1 MITGKMQKQHRSSNW
16 LVILMCAILAALSFW
31 SIRILVTNTRGDSN
45 ETEYAKSIV
54 NDQTVVSKQQTLLIG
69 GDDSNP
75 PYSYIQDG
83 EAIGLDNDLM
93 REVAKNLGMKAVFNL
108 STLAEARQNL
118 IDGKV
123 DVIGGISFSQHQDE
137 NLLFGTSHAVQY
149 YDLFVRQDS
158 GISSISSMK
167 DKITVVIAG
176 DEIINFLTQQ
186 GITGQVVT
194 AETPVDALTWLAS
207 GKYDGVVINKIQGYY
222 LINKYNISNLKS
234 VGDVLNELDYGF
246 AVAKGNRNLLFKI
259 NQSMAIIN
267 ASGIYDE
274 LNNKWLSAYQKA
286 SFFDKNQYIIYGL
299 VVFFT
304 AIFIVVAWGWSLR
317 RLVKRRTA
325 ELKASEKKYKQLI
338 GSATEGVVILVERK
352 IVFLNLHA
360 ARIFGFEDNIPE
372 GHFELFDY
380 IHPLDHE
387 LVMIKYQQIMDD
399 LPANV
404 LISFRINTIN
414 KQLRWIKAN
423 SAKIEWEGK
432 PAILAFFSDVTEER
446 KMQESI
452 KTSEE
457 RYRLVFA
464 QSPVGLFH
472 YDSELIITNVNH
484 RFAEIFGGTL
494 SDLEGYDLHKLK
506 EERIID
512 ALKIVNQNGNGFYEG
527 RITPIFSKAQ
537 KSVYVKMQTAPLHNE
552 KYEIQGGIG
561 LIEDLT
567 AQITIEHKIQNLED
581 RFAKAFFTSPDAIIV
596 NELKTGRFIDINR
609 GFTELTGY
617 TRDEIIGKSSLDI
630 DLWVHREDRHKL
642 VDGLIANGEYK
653 NLEAEFRYKDGQIRV
668 GLLSASV
675 IEVDGVPCILSIT
688 RDIDDIKKSEQLIRE
703 SEIRYRSIFDS
714 VSVAIWEEDLLEVYD
729 MLEELRKSGITDL
742 SEYMNNH
749 HEFLIKAVQSIKI
762 LDVNDASLKMYKAD
776 SKEQLL
782 FTLDRIFN
790 DESVEIF
797 KSELLS
803 IWNHDPYFNGDT
815 VNLDLDGNRM
825 IVNLLLRLPAERE
838 KYRNVL
844 VSMTDITQRKLAE
857 AALLESELRY
867 RQLVEQINVVV
878 YLDYV
883 ELPSR
888 TKYISPQIESLL
900 GYSQDE
906 WLADPDLLIKV
917 IHPDDRQFVLD
928 EDNRTDASRE
938 PFVVEYRA
946 FTRDGQM
953 LWIHEEAT
961 LVYDAQGK
969 PEDWHGVMYD
979 ITARKMAEEA
989 LRDSENRYRSIFN
1002 TVPVAI
1008 KEEDFSTIY
1017 AMMEELRQAGVEDF
1031 EEYLSKHPEWAKKAV
1046 ESVKII
1052 EVNQETLR
1060 IYKAESKEQLLDSLD
1075 QYFSPESY
1083 NVFQREL
1090 VAFWNRQSFYE
1101 HETVNVTLTGELINV
1116 WISIAIPDNPENYNR
1131 ILVTIMDI
1139 TERKRAEEQIRV
1151 QVRYLAAL
1159 RAVDM
1164 AISASMD
1171 LPITLRVLLNQVHQ
1185 QLMAQAVS
1193 ILILDQH
1200 TQTLRYAAGIGFKT
1214 NAIESTNLRLGQSG
1228 AGQAALERRI
1238 VTIENLDVKGAWT
1251 PTKDFELEEFTSYM
1265 GIPLVSKGTV
1275 KGVLELFGRKPFVQD
1290 SAWMGLLE
1298 SMAGQAAIAIEN
1310 ATLMDEVQKVNVN
1323 LRSAYDATIEGWAR
1337 SIDLRSGD
1345 SELHAKRV
1353 AELTIELA
1361 QGVGV
1366 QGEGLLALRRGAL
1379 LHDIG
1384 KLGVPDAIL
1393 LKNGPLT
1400 EEEWVI
1406 MKTHPAVAKRL
1417 LTSIDFLQSVVEI
1430 PYYHHEHWD
1439 GSGYP
1444 EGLAGND
1451 IPLSA
1456 RVFAIVD
1463 CWDSLRSDRPW
1474 RQAWTDGNAWDYI
1487 EKNSGVLFDPQIV
1500 EKFRQLI
1507 GHGFSA
1513 YY

>member
-1 MITGKMQKQHRSSNW
+1 
-16 LVILMCAILAALSFW
+16 MCAILAALSFW

-54 NDQTVVSKQQTLLIG
+54 NDQSVVSKQQTLLIG

-83 EAIGLDNDLM
+83 EALGLDNDLM

-108 STLAEARQNL
+108 STLSETRQNL

-137 NLLFGTSHAVQY
+137 HLLFGTSHAVQY

-167 DKITVVIAG
+167 DKITVVVAG

-399 LPANV
+399 LPSNV

-484 RFAEIFGGTL
+484 RFTEIFGGTL

-537 KSVYVKMQTAPLHNE
+537 KSIYVKMQTAPLHNE

-561 LIEDLT
+561 LVEDLT
-567 AQITIEHKIQNLED
+567 DQITIEHKIQNLED

-617 TRDEIIGKSSLDI
+617 TREEIIGKSSLDI

-714 VSVAIWEEDLLEVYD
+714 VSIAIWEEDLLEVYD
-729 MLEELRKSGITDL
+729 MLEELRQSGITDL
-742 SEYMNNH
+742 PEYMNNH
-749 HEFLIKAVQSIKI
+749 HEFLVKAVQSIKI
-762 LDVNDASLKMYKAD
+762 LDVNDASLRMYKAD

-782 FTLDRIFN
+782 FTLDKIFN

-803 IWNHDPYFNGDT
+803 IWNREPYFNGDT
-815 VNLDLDGNRM
+815 VNLDLDGNKM
-825 IVNLLLRLPAERE
+825 IVNLLFKLPTERE

-1031 EEYLSKHPEWAKKAV
+1031 EEYLAKHPEWAKKAV

-1060 IYKAESKEQLLDSLD
+1060 IYKAESKEQLLNSLD
-1075 QYFSPESY
+1075 QYFSTESY
-1083 NVFQREL
+1083 SVFQREL
-1090 VAFWNRQSFYE
+1090 VAFWNRQNSYE
-1101 HETVNVTLTGELINV
+1101 HETVNVTLTGGLINV

-1361 QGVGV
+1361 QVVGV

-1406 MKTHPAVAKRL
+1406 MKTHPVVAKRL

-1474 RQAWTDGNAWDYI
+1474 RKAWTDGNAWDYI

>member
-1 MITGKMQKQHRSSNW
+1 MQKQHRSSNW

-54 NDQTVVSKQQTLLIG
+54 NDQSVVSKQQTLLIG

-83 EAIGLDNDLM
+83 EALGLDNDLM

-108 STLAEARQNL
+108 STLSETRQNL

-137 NLLFGTSHAVQY
+137 HLLFGTSHAVQY

-167 DKITVVIAG
+167 DKITVVVAG

-399 LPANV
+399 LPSNV

-537 KSVYVKMQTAPLHNE
+537 KSIYVKMQTAPLHNE

-561 LIEDLT
+561 LVEDLT
-567 AQITIEHKIQNLED
+567 DQITIEHKIQNLED

-617 TRDEIIGKSSLDI
+617 TREEIIGKSSLDI

-714 VSVAIWEEDLLEVYD
+714 VSIAIWEEDLLEVYD
-729 MLEELRKSGITDL
+729 MLEELRQSGITDL
-742 SEYMNNH
+742 PEYMNNH
-749 HEFLIKAVQSIKI
+749 HEFLVKAVQSIKI
-762 LDVNDASLKMYKAD
+762 LDVNDASLRMYKAD

-782 FTLDRIFN
+782 FTLDKIFN

-803 IWNHDPYFNGDT
+803 IWNREPYFNGDT

-825 IVNLLLRLPAERE
+825 IVNLLFKLPTERE

-1031 EEYLSKHPEWAKKAV
+1031 EEYLAKHPEWAKKAV

-1060 IYKAESKEQLLDSLD
+1060 IYKAESKEQLLNSLD
-1075 QYFSPESY
+1075 QYFSTESY
-1083 NVFQREL
+1083 SVFQREL
-1090 VAFWNRQSFYE
+1090 VAFWNRQNSYE

-1361 QGVGV
+1361 QVVGV

-1474 RQAWTDGNAWDYI
+1474 RKAWTDGNAWDYI

>member
-1 MITGKMQKQHRSSNW
+1 MQKQHRSSNW

-54 NDQTVVSKQQTLLIG
+54 NDQTLVSKQQTLLIG

-83 EAIGLDNDLM
+83 EALGLDNDLM

-675 IEVDGVPCILSIT
+675 IEVDGVPCVLSIT

-729 MLEELRKSGITDL
+729 MLEELRQSGITDL

-1031 EEYLSKHPEWAKKAV
+1031 EEYLAKHPEWAKKAV

-1060 IYKAESKEQLLDSLD
+1060 IYKAESKEQLLNSLD
-1075 QYFSPESY
+1075 QYFSTESY

-1090 VAFWNRQSFYE
+1090 VAFWNRQSSYE
-1101 HETVNVTLTGELINV
+1101 HETVNVTITGELINV

-1361 QGVGV
+1361 QVVGV

-1474 RQAWTDGNAWDYI
+1474 RKAWTDGNAWDYI

>member
-1 MITGKMQKQHRSSNW
+1 
-16 LVILMCAILAALSFW
+16 MCAILAALSFW

-54 NDQTVVSKQQTLLIG
+54 NDQSVVSKQQTLLIG

-83 EAIGLDNDLM
+83 EALGLDNDLM

-108 STLAEARQNL
+108 STLSETRQNL

-137 NLLFGTSHAVQY
+137 HLLFGTSHAVQY

-167 DKITVVIAG
+167 DKITVVVAG

-399 LPANV
+399 LPSNV

-537 KSVYVKMQTAPLHNE
+537 KSIYVKMQTAPLHNE

-561 LIEDLT
+561 LVEDLT
-567 AQITIEHKIQNLED
+567 DQITIEHKIQNLED

-617 TRDEIIGKSSLDI
+617 TREEIIGKSSLDI

-714 VSVAIWEEDLLEVYD
+714 VSIAIWEEDLLEVYD
-729 MLEELRKSGITDL
+729 MLEELRQSGITDL
-742 SEYMNNH
+742 PEYMNNH
-749 HEFLIKAVQSIKI
+749 HEFLVKAVQSIKI
-762 LDVNDASLKMYKAD
+762 LDVNDASLRMYKAD

-782 FTLDRIFN
+782 FTLDKIFN

-803 IWNHDPYFNGDT
+803 IWNREPYFNGDT

-825 IVNLLLRLPAERE
+825 IVNLLFKLPTERE

-1031 EEYLSKHPEWAKKAV
+1031 EEYLAKHPEWAKKAV

-1060 IYKAESKEQLLDSLD
+1060 IYKAESKEQLLNSLD
-1075 QYFSPESY
+1075 QYFSTESY
-1083 NVFQREL
+1083 SVFQREL
-1090 VAFWNRQSFYE
+1090 VAFWNRQNSYE

-1361 QGVGV
+1361 QVVGV

-1474 RQAWTDGNAWDYI
+1474 RKAWTDGNAWDYI